1 MSAADATGEA
11 ASAAC
16 PYHWST
22 AMLALSR
29 THMTR
34 APPMSTYPQGRRR
47 HSQTAATAISGSH
60 SARS

>member
-34 APPMSTYPQGRRR
+34 APPMSAGTMR
-47 HSQTAATAISGSH
+47 ISH
-60 SARS
+60 TSAFSVAMTHT